1 MKIVIQNSVRDLST
15 RELRRKDPGEV
26 VAAPLIAG
34 ARLPPRRSR
43 TVDSDILNQRDIE
56 TICRMLGCGVVR
68 VFSAS
73 PYLPLTEESIR
84 KLRVSAVYKE
94 PVPEPPLDTSS
105 SVFPAVAEHEVA
117 LEMSEEVPEEPS
129 VAEPEDATASKEDAD
144 PRAELMALKNA
155 ELRQRVVMLGGG
167 NGTGMSK
174 HQLVETLL
182 SMISKGGEQ

>member
-1 MKIVIQNSVRDLST
+1 MKIVIQNSVRDIST
-15 RELRRKDPGEV
+15 RELRRKSPGEV

-56 TICRMLGCGVVR
+56 TICRMLECGVVR

-84 KLRVSAVYKE
+84 KLRVSAVHEE

-105 SVFPAVAEHEVA
+105 PVFLEVIEPEA
-117 LEMSEEVPEEPS
+117 APEVSEETAEEAP
-129 VAEPEDATASKEDAD
+129 VAEPEDAPASPEHTDL
-144 PRAELMALKNA
+144 RAELMALKNA
-155 ELRQRVVMLGGG
+155 DLRVRLAKLGGG
-167 NGTGMSK
+167 NGAGMSK
-174 HQLVETLL
+174 YQLVEAIL
-182 SMISKGGEQ
+182 SVSSEGEAQ